1 MASRI
6 GFDLLLDDDDP
17 RTAVRK
23 PVPEATL
30 RLVPLL
36 RRTRAAGLFVLL
48 VAVVLW
54 FPLQGDFGVPQ
65 DSLIWCFVLL
75 GAVTAIWFLT
85 SRPGEGNRAVP
96 ACLVTAGCAVMAG
109 FLVNLWWTTFSRSS
123 FSMGML
129 LAQAMAALG
138 LGAMTTADLTL
149 RGIRHSLD
157 SIPGD
162 FDDPA
167 RIHPLSPGKQDSD
180 PPWPGPTGNGR
191 RTGRIVLTL
200 APTVVL
206 ALLVAAFH
214 FVAPA
219 IPVSHTTVPA
229 PDGDPP
235 ARPTSIGTG
244 VAWSRDIPG
253 LLEVAAGAA
262 GPVILTKEGIAAL
275 DPGDGSTLWSYR
287 RPGARYTRIAQS
299 YGDNGPV
306 NSYLITSP
314 NRRHVALAIAG
325 PQDKEKDSYS
335 SENNNHLVIVLD
347 TLTGRITGEHPSTGL
362 RIQLTDSVILTGNT
376 GHSLIDG
383 RRLWSIEGSGRVTSQ
398 YDCRAYCGPAGHKS
412 LVLRRD
418 GRNLTLIPDTD
429 PTATTVATNI
439 TLDRYSIGENPLVIA
454 NGWTVRHTEA
464 LPEDEGDLEFTPVS
478 GWHAQAVTLDSL
490 AGLEDEQPVDLGRT
504 AGLNS
509 VASRATGTLALRP
522 ADDEN
527 SFNKIERAGGP
538 WVGAVFDPATRT
550 VTPASEYAGPAV
562 AKIGLVAGR
571 DGGAIALQPG
581 DGSAGATIP
590 IAPGSTHRSPDALL
604 RDRSNGYSPVQ
615 LYPRSSFPRATTTF
629 VTTPGLTLVIL
640 DPTTGLYD
648 RPEEPRSPHRLYG
661 VPGGPR

>member
-17 RTAVRK
+17 RTVARK
-23 PVPEATL
+23 PASEATL

-48 VAVVLW
+48 VAVGLW

-65 DSLIWCFVLL
+65 EPLVWCFVLL
-75 GAVTAIWFLT
+75 GAVAAIWFLA
-85 SRPGEGNRAVP
+85 SRPGEGSRIVL
-96 ACLVTAGCAVMAG
+96 ACLVAAGCAVMAG
-109 FLVNLWWTTFSRSS
+109 FLVNLWWATFSRSS

-129 LAQAMAALG
+129 LAQAMAVLG
-138 LGAMTTADLTL
+138 LGAMTATDLTL

-180 PPWPGPTGNGR
+180 PPWPGPAGNGR

-262 GPVILTKEGIAAL
+262 GPVILTQEGIAAL

-314 NRRHVALAIAG
+314 NRRHVALAITG

-376 GHSLIDG
+376 AHSLTDG

-439 TLDRYSIGENPLVIA
+439 TLDRYSAGEEPLVIT
-454 NGWTVRHTEA
+454 NGWTVRYTEV
-464 LPEDEGDLEFTPVS
+464 LLKDEGDLEFTPVS

-490 AGLEDEQPVDLGRT
+490 AGLEDEPPVDLGRT

-527 SFNKIERAGGP
+527 SFHKIERAGGP

-590 IAPGSTHRSPDALL
+590 IAPGSTYRSPDALL
-604 RDRSNGYSPVQ
+604 RDRSDWYSPVQ
-615 LYPRSSFPRATTTF
+615 LYPRSNFPRATTTF

-661 VPGGPR
+661 VAGGPR